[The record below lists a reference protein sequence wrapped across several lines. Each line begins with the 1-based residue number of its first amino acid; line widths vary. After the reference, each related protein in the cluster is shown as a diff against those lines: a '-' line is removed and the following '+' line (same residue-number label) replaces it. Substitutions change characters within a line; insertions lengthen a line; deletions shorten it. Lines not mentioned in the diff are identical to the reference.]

1 MKINNFY
8 QLICLLLLTLS
19 TELRARP
26 LVDPNG
32 GYPKKD
38 LVSDKVVLKVVQTN
52 AESIQVAD
60 RDSALKRNIDNMIL
74 FGKKACTT
82 GKKPN
87 ILLFHE
93 FPLTGWFSGNRSEKL
108 KNSIFIPGKETD
120 EIAKLAKFCDSYIVF
135 GAYVQDSNW
144 PGHVLSINTVINRN
158 GKIVK
163 KFWKPKNIKRFYDTF
178 EINTTT
184 VENVRDRF
192 RSKYGIED
200 EFPVLKTEFGNIAV
214 STVQLDPFVFA
225 AFAMKGVEIMLRTA
239 TLFFRADVI
248 ATAQTNNFFSAMA
261 NIPYNSP
268 YGGKSIIVSP
278 DGDVLAEHPDNNTEG
293 IITAELDMASF
304 RKNRKIPQYSTEL
317 TKPVFDQY
325 QQEIPLNHLDL
336 PQNQLPQNGGAMKK
350 LLDSLSRWQ

>member
-1 MKINNFY
+1 M
-8 QLICLLLLTLS
+8 
-19 TELRARP
+19 
-26 LVDPNG
+26 
-32 GYPKKD
+32 
-38 LVSDKVVLKVVQTN
+38 
-52 AESIQVAD
+52 
-60 RDSALKRNIDNMIL
+60 
-74 FGKKACTT
+74 
-82 GKKPN
+82 
-87 ILLFHE
+87 
-93 FPLTGWFSGNRSEKL
+93 
-108 KNSIFIPGKETD
+108 
-120 EIAKLAKFCDSYIVF
+120 
-135 GAYVQDSNW
+135 QDSNW

-248 ATAQTNNFFSAMA
+248 ATAQTNNFFSRDGD
-261 NIPYNSP
+261 IPYNSP

-293 IITAELDMASF
+293 IITAEFDMASF

>member
-1 MKINNFY
+1 MKYKIV
-8 QLICLLLLTLS
+8 CKLLSMLLFTLS
-19 TELRARP
+19 TKLGAQT
-26 LVDPNG
+26 LVYPNG
-32 GYPKKD
+32 DYTKKD
-38 LVSDKVVLKVVQTN
+38 LISDKVILKVVQTN
-52 AESIQVAD
+52 AESIQVED
-60 RDSALKRNIDNMIL
+60 RDAALKRNINNMIL

-93 FPLTGWFSGNRSEKL
+93 FPLTGWFRGDRSEKI

-120 EIAKLAKFCDSYIVF
+120 EIAKLAKFCDSYVVF
-135 GAYVQDSNW
+135 GAYVKDNDW
-144 PGHVLSINTVINRN
+144 PGHVLSINTVINRS
-158 GKIVK
+158 GKIIK
-163 KFWKPKNIKRFYDTF
+163 KFWKPKNIKRFYSTF

-200 EFPVLKTEFGNIAV
+200 EFPVLRTEFGNIAV
-214 STVQLDPFVFA
+214 STVQLDPLVFA

-239 TLFFRADVI
+239 TLFFRSDVI
-248 ATAQTNNFFSAMA
+248 ATAQANNFFSAMA
-261 NIPYNSP
+261 NIPYDSK

-278 DGDVLAEHPDNNTEG
+278 SGEVLAEHPDNNTEG
-293 IITAELDMASF
+293 IITAEFDMASF

-317 TKPVFDQY
+317 TRPVFNQY

-336 PQNQLPQNGGAMKK
+336 PPEQLPRNGGAMKK
-350 LLDSLSRWQ
+350 LLDSLSRWL

>member
-108 KNSIFIPGKETD
+108 KN
-120 EIAKLAKFCDSYIVF
+120 
-135 GAYVQDSNW
+135 
-144 PGHVLSINTVINRN
+144 
-158 GKIVK
+158 
-163 KFWKPKNIKRFYDTF
+163 
-178 EINTTT
+178 
-184 VENVRDRF
+184 
-192 RSKYGIED
+192 
-200 EFPVLKTEFGNIAV
+200 
-214 STVQLDPFVFA
+214 
-225 AFAMKGVEIMLRTA
+225 
-239 TLFFRADVI
+239 
-248 ATAQTNNFFSAMA
+248 
-261 NIPYNSP
+261 
-268 YGGKSIIVSP
+268 
-278 DGDVLAEHPDNNTEG
+278 
-293 IITAELDMASF
+293 
-304 RKNRKIPQYSTEL
+304 
-317 TKPVFDQY
+317 
-325 QQEIPLNHLDL
+325 
-336 PQNQLPQNGGAMKK
+336 
-350 LLDSLSRWQ
+350 